1 MMDVSKNIKLVLEV
15 LNDEIKGDSKAALD
29 KITED
34 YSMTW
39 MYRSIKGVLFPVSK
53 REENRESFD
62 TDMEEIYQIKD
73 RKYDIKNIAEGENV
87 VMIEL
92 VESYTDPVTK
102 QLYRTPQVLVLKIG
116 DNKIKVGRH
125 YCDPQVSYLN
135 LTEEDINK
143 VII

>member
-1 MMDVSKNIKLVLEV
+1 MTDSSKNIKLVLEV
-15 LNDEIKGDSKAALD
+15 LNDEIKGDSKSALNKLSD
-29 KITED
+29 D

-39 MYRSIKGVLFPVSK
+39 MYKSIKGTLFPASK
-53 REENRESFD
+53 RAENSESFD
-62 TDMEEIYQIKD
+62 VDLEDIYQIKD

-87 VMIEL
+87 VMVEL

-102 QLYRTPQVLVLKIG
+102 QLYRTPLVLVLKIV